1 MPAHQGEY
9 KSQLL
14 ALPEAEAL
22 QRLSAELRGAKQK
35 MEQQQVQ
42 LEQLDSWT
50 PWFLMV
56 QGGWGWMKPWDAN
69 FFGGPGT

>member
-1 MPAHQGEY
+1 MGAYDPTPHWHHRGEY

-42 LEQLDSWT
+42 LEQLDPWT
-50 PWFLMV
+50 P
-56 QGGWGWMKPWDAN
+56 A
-69 FFGGPGT
+69 